1 MASEYIEEGCMKKS
15 FLPALLLLSTVFAL
29 MSCGGAA
36 QYIYE
41 KEAITLNLKS
51 DPQLNLYRNSPHTLM
66 VCLYQFRDPNMY
78 NQLMDE
84 KDGLQKLL
92 ECSRFDA
99 SVTSAKSFVMSP
111 NKQKTEKVDR
121 VEGTKYVAVV
131 AGYYNL
137 VKENVTYFLPVPI
150 GSFSNKPKPMT
161 IDLYLGA
168 QGIKKTE
175 KK

>member
-1 MASEYIEEGCMKKS
+1 MKRNI
-15 FLPALLLLSTVFAL
+15 LPALFLVLTVTMFVA
-29 MSCGGAA
+29 CAGAP
-36 QYIYE
+36 QYMYE

-84 KDGLQKLL
+84 RDGLQKLL
-92 ECSRFDA
+92 ECNRFDA

-111 NKQKTEKVDR
+111 NKQKTEKIDR
-121 VEGTKYVAVV
+121 VEGTKYVVLV

-137 VKENVTYFLPVPI
+137 VKENVTYFLPVPVS
-150 GSFSNKPKPMT
+150 SFSSKPKVMN

-168 QGIKKTE
+168 QGIKKAE

>member
-1 MASEYIEEGCMKKS
+1 MRRNI
-15 FLPALLLLSTVFAL
+15 LPALLLMLTVVV
-29 MSCGGAA
+29 MISCGGAA
-36 QYIYE
+36 QYMYE
-41 KEAITLNLKS
+41 KEAIILNLKS

-92 ECSRFDA
+92 ECNRFDA

-111 NKQKTEKVDR
+111 NKQKVEKIDR
-121 VEGTKYVAVV
+121 VEGTKYVVLV

-137 VKENVTYFLPVPI
+137 IKENVTYFLPVPV
-150 GSFSNKPKPMT
+150 SSLSNKPKVMT

-168 QGIKKTE
+168 QRIKKAE